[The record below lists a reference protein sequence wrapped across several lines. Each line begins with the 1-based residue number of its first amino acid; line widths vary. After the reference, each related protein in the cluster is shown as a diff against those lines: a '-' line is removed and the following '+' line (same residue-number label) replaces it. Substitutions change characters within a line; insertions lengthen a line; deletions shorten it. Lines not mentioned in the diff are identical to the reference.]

1 VIIPLISYYGGN
13 LHNNHISAQKN
24 GEETIIDRNAKGL
37 TLSLGLNKSEAFD
50 KALE

>member
-1 VIIPLISYYGGN
+1 MEEICITITSLRRISK
-13 LHNNHISAQKN
+13 QN